1 MDSWYRIVEAITSQ
15 SISMID
21 RSQLRMGS
29 QFVTTESTTLL
40 FPGIVPPVPIPHLTA
55 GKSLF
60 SFCSLSVPGLIKSPT
75 WSTEEEISEIL
86 EHLRFAR
93 AKSLATWRRF
103 VIVVGD
109 STPELVDRAGKLGV
123 SSSSPGPLSTDDN

>member
-1 MDSWYRIVEAITSQ
+1 
-15 SISMID
+15 
-21 RSQLRMGS
+21 
-29 QFVTTESTTLL
+29 
-40 FPGIVPPVPIPHLTA
+40 LT
-55 GKSLF
+55 G
-60 SFCSLSVPGLIKSPT
+60 PQR
-75 WSTEEEISEIL
+75 STEEEISEIL

-123 SSSSPGPLSTDDN
+123 SSSLLWPLLADG